1 MKSIGLV
8 FFILGFL
15 DSFCYGQQNDTM
27 IYNNP
32 DVLPTFKYDN
42 CSDLKGAVKK
52 YFTDN
57 YKMPDILIGSEY
69 AGNIYVEFVIE
80 KDSSIS
86 NVKLIR
92 GIDEPLDKS
101 VIEIIKAM
109 PKWSPGINK
118 ERVVRT
124 RFILP
129 ISIHWLYGKIEE

>member
-8 FFILGFL
+8 FFIIGFL
-15 DSFCYGQQNDTM
+15 DLFCYGQQIDTM

-32 DVLPTFKYDN
+32 DVLPTFRYDT
-42 CSDLKGAVKK
+42 CSDLKGAVKR

-57 YKMPDILIGSEY
+57 YKMPDILIDNGY

-92 GIDEPLDKS
+92 GIHEPLDKS
-101 VIEIIKAM
+101 VIEIIKEM

-118 ERVVRT
+118 EKVVRT
-124 RFILP
+124 RIILP